1 MYMHSRTSSN
11 HFLRHATRSR
21 GHFITL
27 LFRSYMRSLSHTHT
41 CWPLDSF
48 ASYLLPPTNHSILR
62 PSRLLCQ
69 PPKPSILCHAR
80 LSCRFQSRHTIAGK
94 EKRVI
99 LPLQTRIHASFKN
112 NANKCTTPLRMHWCL
127 KLKKIAKE
135 VGDHPSPPWV
145 CASTRHL
152 PRP

>member
-11 HFLRHATRSR
+11 HFLRHATRSG

-27 LFRSYMRSLSHTHT
+27 LFRSYMRSLSHTHAGH
-41 CWPLDSF
+41 LIH
-48 ASYLLPPTNHSILR
+48 LPPICYR
-62 PSRLLCQ
+62 PQ
-69 PPKPSILCHAR
+69 ITPSSGLPASCANPQNPQFFATHALVVAFR
-80 LSCRFQSRHTIAGK
+80 ADTPSLAK

-99 LPLQTRIHASFKN
+99 LPLQTRIYASFKN

-127 KLKKIAKE
+127 NLTKIAKE
-135 VGDHPSPPWV
+135 VGDHPSPPLGL
-145 CASTRHL
+145 CQHSPL